1 MIKLSSKQL
10 KNIDNI
16 SNIVII
22 VLCVLVALVFT
33 YSIAY
38 LNRNCDDKNKN
49 NNNNSNQK
57 SNKDSQKS
65 NNVFEKFFYFIN
77 QKKFRTNIQNR
88 SPSYWC

>member
-10 KNIDNI
+10 KNIDKVL
-16 SNIVII
+16 NIVII
-22 VLCVLVALVFT
+22 VLCILVALVFT

-38 LNRNCDDKNKN
+38 LNRNCHDKKKN
-49 NNNNSNQK
+49 NNEYSIN
-57 SNKDSQKS
+57 DSKKS